1 MTDEPDG
8 PDPPDPPGSGPPERL
23 SGLPGMDLV
32 RRALEEARGAART
45 QGKDVGRGRRL
56 PPTRRVAGATSRR
69 RWSGPGPDSRDPQR
83 LGNVTRDVAK
93 KQGWSS
99 RVAEGTVVGQWPS
112 VVGHHIADHATPT
125 ALRDGVLSVSAEST
139 AWATQLRI
147 IQAQVLAKIAAAVGD
162 GVVTTLKITG
172 PVAPSWRKGPLHIA
186 GRGPRDTYG

>member
-1 MTDEPDG
+1 
-8 PDPPDPPGSGPPERL
+8 
-23 SGLPGMDLV
+23 MDLV

-56 PPTRRVAGATSRR
+56 PPARRVAGAGNRR
-69 RWSGPGPDSRDPQR
+69 RWSGPGPDGRDPQP
-83 LGNVTRDVAK
+83 LGNVARDVAK
-93 KQGWSS
+93 KRGWSG
-99 RVAEGTVVGQWPS
+99 RVAEGAVFGQWPTVVGE
-112 VVGHHIADHATPT
+112 HIAEHATPT

-147 IQAQVLAKIAAAVGD
+147 IQTQVLAKIAAAVGD
-162 GVVTTLKITG
+162 GVVTALKITG

>member
-1 MTDEPDG
+1 VTGSDNDA
-8 PDPPDPPGSGPPERL
+8 PPDSDIGPPEGL

-56 PPTRRVAGATSRR
+56 PPTRRVAGAASRR
-69 RWSGPGPDSRDPQR
+69 RWSGPVPDGRDPQP
-83 LGNVTRDVAK
+83 LGSVARDVAK
-93 KQGWSS
+93 KRGWSS
-99 RVAEGTVVGQWPS
+99 RVAEGTVLGQWPA
-112 VVGHHIADHATPT
+112 VVGQHIADHATPT

-162 GVVTTLKITG
+162 GVVTALKITG

>member
-1 MTDEPDG
+1 
-8 PDPPDPPGSGPPERL
+8 
-23 SGLPGMDLV
+23 MDLV
-32 RRALEEARGAART
+32 RRALEEARGNART
-45 QGKDVGRGRRL
+45 QGKDVGRGRRM
-56 PPTRRVAGATSRR
+56 PPTRRVAGAASRR

-93 KQGWSS
+93 KHGWSS
-99 RVAEGTVVGQWPS
+99 RVAEGTVVGQWSS
-112 VVGHHIADHATPT
+112 VVGQHIAEHATPT

-172 PVAPSWRKGPLHIA
+172 PTAPSWRKGPLHIA